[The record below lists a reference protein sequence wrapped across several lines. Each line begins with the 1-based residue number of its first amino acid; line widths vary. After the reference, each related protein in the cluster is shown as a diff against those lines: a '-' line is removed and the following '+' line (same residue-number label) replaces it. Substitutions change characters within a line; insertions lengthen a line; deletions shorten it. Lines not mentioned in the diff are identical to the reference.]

1 MLYWYSRASTAETLS
16 GSLRMAACDRDKL
29 PLREWRLTYTGAL
42 LPQLR
47 LCGQPF
53 SRSAV
58 QRDFGGG
65 VQSFRHRFVF
75 PMRTILRLK
84 P

>member
-58 QRDFGGG
+58 QPFSGISVAASSRFAIA
-65 VQSFRHRFVF
+65 SFF
-75 PMRTILRLK
+75 P
-84 P
+84 